1 MKNKQLSLILGSALI
16 IGSSASA
23 NLIING
29 DFETGISGTG
39 YAGAGYSNE
48 AGTFLPEDP
57 SNPAYAFTNKS
68 DWVIENPTATANSAQ
83 AGFTDLETPSR
94 GWGIKMGNYTD
105 STVTYDVPLTLD
117 AGIYIFSAD
126 HWGGKTDGSE
136 FVAKLIN
143 LSGGPDVTIGTFTD
157 TTPGIQSSAGAFE
170 ISSAGDYK
178 LVLSS
183 AKENINNAWLD
194 NISIHLMP

>member
-16 IGSSASA
+16 VGSSAAS

-48 AGTFLPEDP
+48 VGKFLPENP
-57 SNPAYAFTNKS
+57 NNPAYTFTNNS
-68 DWVIENPTATANSAQ
+68 DWVIENPTATASSAK
-83 AGFTDLETPSR
+83 AGFTDLETPR
-94 GWGIKMGNYTD
+94 KGWGVKMGNYTD
-105 STVTYDVPLTLD
+105 STVTYDVPITLE
-117 AGIYIFSAD
+117 AGKYIFSAD
-126 HWGGKTDGSE
+126 QWGGKTDGSE

-143 LSGGPDVTIGTFTD
+143 IDSGPDIKIGTFTD
-157 TTPGIQSSAGAFE
+157 TTPGIQNSTGSFE
-170 ISSAGDYK
+170 VPYAGDYK

-183 AKENINNAWLD
+183 AKENTNNAWLD
-194 NISIHLMP
+194 NISIYRMP